1 MNNVAAIKK
10 IDYELDGLTL
20 HGLVCGNETDDIVLC
35 LHGWLDNAASFIPLM
50 TQLSGKRIIAIDW
63 PGHGLSS
70 HRSLDCHYHFV
81 DYVDDLLMLFEH
93 NQWNKIAIV
102 GHSMGAMIA
111 SAFAAAFPE
120 KISTLSLID
129 SIGFISADAKDATK
143 QLRQGL
149 QNRLKMANKNK
160 NKNKNIKQYSTV
172 KSAVEARMAVS
183 DLKYPEA
190 ELIIIRS
197 LKKTTNG
204 FEWRYDQRLRNISPY
219 RFTLQ
224 QAQQIVSDID
234 VPVQLIYGLHG
245 LEIVRQ
251 GMKFFSPLIEHFQCH
266 ELAGGHHI
274 HMEKA
279 QQSAELILQFID
291 AQGIEQ

>member
-1 MNNVAAIKK
+1 MNNLPAIEK
-10 IDYELDGLTL
+10 IHYAIDGLTL
-20 HGLVCGNETDDIVLC
+20 HGLACGNETDDIVLC

-50 TQLSGKRIIAIDW
+50 TQLSGKRVIAIDW

-70 HRSLDCHYHFV
+70 HRNPHCHYHFV
-81 DYVDDLLMLFEH
+81 DYVDDLLILFEH
-93 NQWNKIAIV
+93 NQWTKITIV

-129 SIGFISADAKDATK
+129 SIGFISADPKDSTK

-149 QNRLKMANKNK
+149 QSRLKMANKNK
-160 NKNKNIKQYSTV
+160 NKNLNIKQYSTV

-190 ELIIIRS
+190 ELIINRS

-279 QQSAELILQFID
+279 QQSAELILQFINTK
-291 AQGIEQ
+291 GIVQ

>member
-1 MNNVAAIKK
+1 MNDAAVIEK
-10 IDYELDGLTL
+10 IQYVIDGLTIQ
-20 HGLVCGNETDDIVLC
+20 GLACGNKADDIVLC

-50 TQLSGKRIIAIDW
+50 TKLTGKRVIAIDW

-70 HRSLDCHYHFV
+70 HRTFDCHYHFV
-81 DYVDDLLMLFEH
+81 DYVNDLLMLFEH
-93 NQWNKIAIV
+93 NQWTKLAVV

-120 KISTLSLID
+120 KISSLSLID
-129 SIGFISADAKDATK
+129 SIGFISAEPKNATK

-149 QNRLKMANKNK
+149 QSRLKTAHKNK
-160 NKNKNIKQYSTV
+160 KNYLTIR
-172 KSAVEARMAVS
+172 SAVEARMAVS
-183 DLKYPEA
+183 DLKYSEA
-190 ELIIIRS
+190 KLIINRS
-197 LKKTTNG
+197 IKKTANG
-204 FEWRYDQRLRNISPY
+204 FEWRYDHRLRNISPY

-234 VPVQLIYGLHG
+234 ARVQLIYGSHG

-251 GMKFFSPLIEHFQCH
+251 GIKHFSPLIDGLQSHQ
-266 ELAGGHHI
+266 LTGGHHV

-279 QQSAELILQFID
+279 RQSAELILFFIC
-291 AQGIEQ
+291 AKGIHE